1 MIKCTSCEVFAA
13 DFCSLQAEI
22 SLFNNTL
29 IYSQTPFSRCFDVY
43 RREFESRKDNI
54 MTTRAQSRTQ
64 MNPNQNQNRQHLLL
78 AGLVVILV
86 ILIGVFVQSMREIRI
101 TPAQPAS
108 RQITVAQPVSHVSTQ
123 LAGYVLES
131 YTLVNPYTGHNC
143 TAIERYI
150 NSVGEEHNRCYSSLA
165 LPPLVQI
172 VSTPF
177 GLDEEQTAAVLNKAD
192 SVLFMPSPARRL
204 GADAAYFHVGTQVF
218 YAFWLAGDCTP
229 RIIDGHGG
237 YWQMPVSPV
246 YGGPENVP
254 YGAGYLIHLPENWQ
268 LDWRTPVE
276 EAAAWRLCSGNTFWY
291 GGQR

>member
-1 MIKCTSCEVFAA
+1 
-13 DFCSLQAEI
+13 
-22 SLFNNTL
+22 
-29 IYSQTPFSRCFDVY
+29 
-43 RREFESRKDNI
+43 

-101 TPAQPAS
+101 TPSQPS
-108 RQITVAQPVSHVSTQ
+108 RPITIAQPVPQISTQ
-123 LAGYVLES
+123 LGSLVLES
-131 YTLVNPYTGHNC
+131 YTLLDNPYSGNHGC

-150 NSVGEEHNRCYSSLA
+150 NQFGEEQNRCYSSLA
-165 LPPLVQI
+165 LPSLTHI

-177 GLDEEQTAAVLNKAD
+177 GLDEAQSAAVLSKAD
-192 SVLFMPSPARRL
+192 SVLYMPSPARRS
-204 GADAAYFHVGTQVF
+204 GADAAFFHVGTQIY

-229 RIIDGHGG
+229 RIIDGRGG

-246 YGGPENVP
+246 YGGAENVP

-268 LDWRTPVE
+268 TDWATPVA